1 MNFPHRLL
9 RAAAVATVGAAMY
22 ALGCGV
28 AQADPVDPQAIENA
42 ANRDAQNDA
51 PMLQCP
57 TCTPEVQQVLAQVGP
72 IPEPGPWPSDLP
84 APVQVS
90 VPVSVGPPGL
100 PLPALPGLGLPG
112 PQLPSPQDLPPP
124 PPPPGLPPPPPP
136 PGLPPPPWPFG

>member
-1 MNFPHRLL
+1 MSFRHRLL
-9 RAAAVATVGAAMY
+9 NAAAVATVGVAVY

-28 AQADPVDPQAIENA
+28 AAADPAVNDNA
-42 ANRDAQNDA
+42 ENRDQHEA

-57 TCTPEVQQVLAQVGP
+57 TCTPEVQHLLAQVGP
-72 IPEPGPWPSDLP
+72 IPEPGPVPAEWP

-100 PLPALPGLGLPG
+100 PLPALPGVGLPPP

-136 PGLPPPPWPFG
+136 PGLPPPPWPF